1 MRFLVCCAL
10 FALTTLSGTA
20 QNITPEMRQDVG
32 GFKLNLEQANR
43 ICDAMAELTGYTLKQ
58 PNWQE
63 QLMARMK
70 KPLSEQAKDLAA
82 DPGSAAIL
90 RKHRLEAR
98 EYVPGILALRAAVLA
113 AKGQTSGWGSLA
125 SPANTALV
133 KSSPALVQKFEA
145 AEMTGVSS
153 VRGGKS
159 SSANR

>member
-1 MRFLVCCAL
+1 MRLLIHSALLV
-10 FALTTLSGTA
+10 LTAVSGVA
-20 QNITPEMRQDVG
+20 QNITPEIRQDVG
-32 GFKLNLEQANR
+32 GFKLNLDQANR

-58 PNWQE
+58 PNWQQE
-63 QLMARMK
+63 LMDRMK

-82 DPGSAAIL
+82 DPGSVAIL

-125 SPANTALV
+125 SPANIALV

-159 SSANR
+159 SNANR

>member
-1 MRFLVCCAL
+1 MRLLIYSAL
-10 FALTTLSGTA
+10 LALAAVSGSA
-20 QNITPEMRQDVG
+20 QNITPEIKQDVG
-32 GFKLNLEQANR
+32 GFKLNLDQANR
-43 ICDAMAELTGYTLKQ
+43 IIDAMTELTSYTVKQ
-58 PNWQE
+58 PHWQE

-70 KPLSEQAKDLAA
+70 KPLNEQAKDLAA

-98 EYVPGILALRAAVLA
+98 EYAPGILALRAAVLA

-125 SPANTALV
+125 SPANIALV

-159 SSANR
+159 SNANR